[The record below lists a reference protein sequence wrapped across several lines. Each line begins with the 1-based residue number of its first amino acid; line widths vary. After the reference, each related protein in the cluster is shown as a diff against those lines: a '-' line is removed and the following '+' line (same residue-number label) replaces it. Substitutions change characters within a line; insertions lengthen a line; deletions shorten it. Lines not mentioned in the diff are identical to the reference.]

1 MNIYNDL
8 IEAQAKLKFWKAKE
22 LTIRNEIL
30 EEMAGP
36 KDEGAVSKTVDGLK
50 ITATYKMTRNVDEA
64 VLDSIID
71 KLTDEELECV
81 KFKPTVILKNYRKLE
96 DEGKSKLLDAVILK
110 PSQGSVSI
118 KEVKK

>member
-81 KFKPTVILKNYRKLE
+81 KFKPTVVLKNYRKLE